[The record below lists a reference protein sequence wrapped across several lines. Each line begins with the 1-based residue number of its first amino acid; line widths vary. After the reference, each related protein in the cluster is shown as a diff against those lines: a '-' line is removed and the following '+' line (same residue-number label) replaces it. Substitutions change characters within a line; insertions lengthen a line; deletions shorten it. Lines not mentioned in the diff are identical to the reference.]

1 VHGGGFR
8 RQRPSSNASRTVV
21 ADPAIGGVRDGAV
34 IDVHVDIGDVY
45 IVDGAVIVEAA
56 SAPVPALIARA
67 AIAESIV
74 NATVVADIL
83 TP

>member
-1 VHGGGFR
+1 MHCGGFR
-8 RQRPSSNASRTVV
+8 RQRPSGDASSPVV
-21 ADPAIGGVRDGAV
+21 ANPAIGGVRDGAV
-34 IDVHVDIGDVY
+34 IDVDVRDIYV
-45 IVDGAVIVEAA
+45 VDGAVIIEAA
-56 SAPVPALIARA
+56 SAPVPALVAGS